1 MKLLNKKGFILV
13 ETLIVTLFVL
23 TLFILVYQNL
33 VQSLGEYERM

>member
-23 TLFILVYQNL
+23 TLFILVYQNKL
-33 VQSLGEYERM
+33 KKDIYN